1 MPRATRTDAEFEAWI
16 SSTWLPDAT
25 ASEKAEV
32 AARYPRNQTEGSPF
46 GTGVLNQ
53 YRLNTE
59 FKRTAAFQGDMV
71 FQAPRRLFV
80 KELANSTTHQSKIWT
95 YRASPLPWVPAGEFV
110 SDSLPCSE
118 QAPQNGALC
127 GIRALFFSTLYSQA
141 DADLVHRSMAATS
154 APQLKTTI
162 YSHRTWSNSRTRSI
176 RTRSTPTCGRGRHTP
191 LKSLK
196 CWLFLSAS
204 LPPPPKSPM
213 TPIAF
218 FPLSYL
224 TSLD

>member
-32 AARYPRNQTEGSPF
+32 AAKYPRNQTEGSPF
-46 GTGVLNQ
+46 GTGGLNQ
-53 YRLNTE
+53 YRLNPE

-110 SDSLPCSE
+110 SDSLPSP
-118 QAPQNGALC
+118 AVSK
-127 GIRALFFSTLYSQA
+127 R
-141 DADLVHRSMAATS
+141 
-154 APQLKTTI
+154 LKTAPYVGSVRCFSPCFI
-162 YSHRTWSNSRTRSI
+162 HE
-176 RTRSTPTCGRGRHTP
+176 PTLTLCTDPRRRRQRH
-191 LKSLK
+191 S
-196 CWLFLSAS
+196 
-204 LPPPPKSPM
+204 
-213 TPIAF
+213 
-218 FPLSYL
+218 
-224 TSLD
+224 